1 MAKKTMAKSEATRQT
16 LSDAALTVIG
26 RHGYAGATVEKI
38 AEEAGV
44 SKGVVYYYFKTKAD
58 IATCVLTDSFENI
71 VDEFEQ
77 IMKREASTHDT
88 MIAFVKTFAMRIFAN
103 REASRFIL
111 SEIWRDDRIWSS
123 EMRRIE
129 DRLIEMLERCLQHA
143 MENGAIRPEI
153 DKRFVSIAI
162 IGTVLTSAQY
172 YLMLDDADYEEAFA
186 NHCIDFIHHAL
197 KAE

>member
-1 MAKKTMAKSEATRQT
+1 MEKKTRTKSEITRKT
-16 LSDAALTVIG
+16 LVNAALTVIG
-26 RHGYAGATVEKI
+26 RQGYAGATIEKI

-58 IATCVLTDSFENI
+58 IATNVLIDSFEKI
-71 VDEFEQ
+71 VGEFEA
-77 IMKREASTHDT
+77 ITARKLHPHET
-88 MIAFVKTFAMRIFAN
+88 MAQFVGTFARMIFHN

-111 SEIWRDDRIWSS
+111 SELWRDDRIWSE
-123 EMRRIE
+123 EMRQTE
-129 DRLIEMLERCLQHA
+129 ERLISMLEGLV
-143 MENGAIRPEI
+143 ENSTACGIIRPEI
-153 DKRFVSIAI
+153 DARFVSIAT

-172 YLMLDDADYEEAFA
+172 YLMQDDSETEEAFA